1 MNPDDLGELG
11 IGPLQSI
18 DLTSHWE
25 DGERTAKNFLAIP
38 YDMPRGMAAAYFPE
52 ANALVPVGSY
62 AEGSHTPTS
71 KSVEISVRRS
81 DTPV

>member
-1 MNPDDLGELG
+1 MSPKDLSDLDVS
-11 IGPLQSI
+11 PLEAV

-25 DGERTAKNFLAIP
+25 DGERMAESFLAIP

-62 AEGSHTPTS
+62 AKGSNTPTS
-71 KSVEISVRRS
+71 KSIEISVKKRG
-81 DTPV
+81 